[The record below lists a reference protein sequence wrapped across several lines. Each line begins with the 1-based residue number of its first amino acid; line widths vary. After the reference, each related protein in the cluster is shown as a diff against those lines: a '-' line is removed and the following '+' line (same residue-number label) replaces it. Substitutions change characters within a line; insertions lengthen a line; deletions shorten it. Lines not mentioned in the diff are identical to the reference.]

1 MRTAMPFSTWLRIT
15 DRWKSATSL
24 ESSRPRLIGPG
35 CITMA
40 SGLARSMCSSCRP
53 ILAGFTRLE
62 MGVAQGLPEL
72 VELPVVNSQLVQDSV
87 GEGRTDLPST
97 VNWDRGGASVWMP
110 PSFVAPG
117 LARLQ
122 KTEPGC
128 GAAEFVSSS

>member
-1 MRTAMPFSTWLRIT
+1 
-15 DRWKSATSL
+15 
-24 ESSRPRLIGPG
+24 
-35 CITMA
+35 MA

-53 ILAGFTRLE
+53 LLAGFTRLE

-72 VELPVVNSQLVQDSV
+72 VELPVVNSKLVQDSV
-87 GEGRTDLPST
+87 EEGRTDLPST

-122 KTEPGC
+122 KTEPGRD
-128 GAAEFVSSS
+128 AAEFVGPGARHAQSRWCRLVRAGSVPRTLPKSTEIWWRVQPGHL